1 MSEYEKESLSTSLS
15 ERWFP
20 TDNVPQLA
28 PIDPENNEVEIYLYE
43 DPYYLGD
50 LFSLQR
56 SRSDSDYNE
65 LSKVWNLGGQI
76 SSMIVHTI
84 GFGGVFTFYER
95 MGCQSK
101 GITLVLTAGQYINLC
116 SELSADAMRGISY
129 GSIAMS
135 DLRSLHWSGIAGNW
149 NNRIC
154 CIKVDRYIGMM

>member
-1 MSEYEKESLSTSLS
+1 
-15 ERWFP
+15 
-20 TDNVPQLA
+20 
-28 PIDPENNEVEIYLYE
+28 VEIYLYE

-95 MGCQSK
+95 MGCQGK